1 MFRRRPYE
9 QQGRS
14 LYSAVVAQAR
24 RPEFYADLGVPDTL
38 DGRFDMIV
46 LHAFLV
52 MDRLKGLGEEAEG
65 AARALVEALFDDMD
79 ASLRELGVADLGV
92 GRRVKQMMDGLY
104 GRFDAYRAGLAADDG
119 GRALRVALDNNLFG
133 TVEVAPERIG
143 AMAAYVR
150 REARS
155 LAGLPAGPL
164 AAGTVAFGPPPAA
177 PEVAASASP
186 A

>member
-24 RPEFYADLGVPDTL
+24 HREFYADLGIPDTM

-52 MDRLKGLGEEAEG
+52 MERLKGQGEEAEG
-65 AARALVEALFDDMD
+65 VARALVEALFDDMD

-104 GRFDAYRAGLAADDG
+104 GRFDAYRAAVAADDG
-119 GRALRVALDNNLFG
+119 GHALRVALDNNLFG
-133 TVEVAPERIG
+133 TVETSPARLE
-143 AMAAYVR
+143 AMAGYLR
-150 REARS
+150 REV
-155 LAGLPAGPL
+155 LAMSGRPVGALT
-164 AAGTVAFGPPPAA
+164 AGTVGFGPPPAA
-177 PEVAASASP
+177 PP

>member
-14 LYSAVVAQAR
+14 LYSAVVTQAR
-24 RPEFYADLGVPDTL
+24 RREFYADLGVPDTM

-52 MDRLKGLGEEAEG
+52 MERLKGQGEEAEG
-65 AARALVEALFDDMD
+65 VARALVEALFDDMD

-104 GRFDAYRAGLAADDG
+104 GRFDAYRAAVAAGDG
-119 GRALRVALDNNLFG
+119 GHALRVALDNNLFG
-133 TVEVAPERIG
+133 TVETSPAQLE
-143 AMAAYVR
+143 AMAGYLR
-150 REARS
+150 REV
-155 LAGLPAGPL
+155 LAMSGRPVGTLT
-164 AAGTVAFGPPPAA
+164 AGTVEFGPPPAA
-177 PEVAASASP
+177 LP